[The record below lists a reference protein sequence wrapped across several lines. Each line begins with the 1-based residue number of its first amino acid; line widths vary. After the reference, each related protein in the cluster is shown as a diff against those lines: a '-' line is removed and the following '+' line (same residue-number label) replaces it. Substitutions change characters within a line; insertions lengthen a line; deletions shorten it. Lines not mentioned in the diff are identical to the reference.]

1 MRIALNDSQDST
13 ALLGA
18 SMDLQSQAS
27 FIIIEAER
35 RLTVHLKA
43 QLNGHFLPIV
53 ANTDLLAF
61 IPRDDYI
68 KLEFKLN

>member
-27 FIIIEAER
+27 FIITEAEQ
-35 RLTVHLKA
+35 RLTDHLKA
-43 QLNGHFLPIV
+43 QLNGRFFAHCS
-53 ANTDLLAF
+53 
-61 IPRDDYI
+61 
-68 KLEFKLN
+68 